1 MTTPRFIRR
10 LCACRPGSLAGF
22 ILGLAGR
29 RPERAQPPSDPDWEN
44 DAPMTG
50 LS

>member
-10 LCACRPGSLAGF
+10 LCARRPGSLAGF

-29 RPERAQPPSDPDWEN
+29 RAGQAVPSHDPNWEN